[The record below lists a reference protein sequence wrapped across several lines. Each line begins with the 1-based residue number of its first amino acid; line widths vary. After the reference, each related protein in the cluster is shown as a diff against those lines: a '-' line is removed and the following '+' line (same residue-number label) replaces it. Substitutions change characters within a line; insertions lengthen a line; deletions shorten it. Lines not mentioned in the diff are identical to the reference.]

1 MSAVRCYG
9 AKPISAEVR
18 STEHVSMIEHG
29 AYAMGLEHS
38 PNGSCVR
45 PVRVQLRIQAAGKTV
60 AALRATQSG
69 SAQ

>member
-1 MSAVRCYG
+1 
-9 AKPISAEVR
+9 
-18 STEHVSMIEHG
+18 MIEHG
-29 AYAMGLEHS
+29 AYAMGLEQS

-45 PVRVQLRIQAAGKTV
+45 PVRVQLRIQAAGKMV